1 MLRGNTGNEEGEV
14 MEVMD
19 IVHGIIAVELS
30 ILGLLGAATLVVKF
44 IYRNHDFEP
53 YLREESKGGTQ

>member
-1 MLRGNTGNEEGEV
+1 